1 MEREETARKNSQGR
15 MTGRVFILPFKF
27 LHLFLPKNLTG
38 LAGPGAAYHLISP
51 LFLSEHVLPS
61 WNVYLGDDTASV
73 FAHGRN
79 EAVVASHFL
88 QHLGQATE
96 VAVWKV
102 LRLPQ
107 VQDHTRGTGF
117 GGKVVQIPEG
127 RSVRKP
133 PG

>member
-1 MEREETARKNSQGR
+1 M
-15 MTGRVFILPFKF
+15 
-27 LHLFLPKNLTG
+27 
-38 LAGPGAAYHLISP
+38 
-51 LFLSEHVLPS
+51 
-61 WNVYLGDDTASV
+61 
-73 FAHGRN
+73 
-79 EAVVASHFL
+79 ASHLL

-117 GGKVVQIPEG
+117 GGKVVQIPKQ
-127 RSVRKP
+127 RRATKQ